1 MGEHKHNLTAI
12 AARNGA
18 LPPKQKPMPKRE
30 LERLIMKRLA
40 LETGAARLMDCM
52 KGGED

>member
-40 LETGAARLMDCM
+40 LETGAERLMNYM
-52 KGGED
+52 KGGEG